1 MIEQLR
7 EYVRQVPPSVA
18 LKVLNSY
25 LDRVPEHLADGL
37 EGLISEIEA
46 TSMVK
51 QASGLTP
58 KTLIRLAYANP
69 QVRERYS
76 DLLLK
81 VAESFTTEK
90 NKATKAIG
98 KAHRRK
104 KKQTGAQKAEALKQ
118 GRKKF
123 KDRDFKHL
131 PPEVQHAYTQA
142 KRKWEQKGFKNE
154 SGNLVKFDS
163 LNERDKEH
171 FHKVLVERALTLL
184 GKSES
189 DFDSEEDEGEGES
202 GGATSGGGGESGGAT
217 SGESGGG
224 ESGGGG
230 ESSEDAEKQEK
241 EKAKAE
247 KKKQSEEKAKARAEK
262 LIAEAPPGQQEKL
275 KEILNSQ
282 GADAVGQYLFGGG
295 GDKPTQESEDVGAA
309 LDALKVASLIRVAYT
324 HPHLRERALKKLGY

>member
-25 LDRVPEHLADGL
+25 LDRVPEHLAEGL

-69 QVRERYS
+69 KVRERYS

-90 NKATKAIG
+90 NEATKAIG

-104 KKQTGAQKAEALKQ
+104 KKQTGAQKAESEKQ

-123 KDRDFKHL
+123 KDRDYKHL
-131 PPEVQHAYTQA
+131 PPEVQHAYTEA
-142 KRKWEQKGFKNE
+142 KRKWEQKGGFENE
-154 SGNLVKFDS
+154 SGNKVKFDS
-163 LNERDKEH
+163 LNEADREH
-171 FHKVLVERALTLL
+171 FHKKLVERALRALN
-184 GKSES
+184 KNES
-189 DFDSEEDEGEGES
+189 HFDSEEDEG
-202 GGATSGGGGESGGAT
+202 GGEFVSITDCEGNNIRLDFEEIDLLVEAVKT
-217 SGESGGG
+217 LRQ
-224 ESGGGG
+224 
-230 ESSEDAEKQEK
+230 SS
-241 EKAKAE
+241 
-247 KKKQSEEKAKARAEK
+247 
-262 LIAEAPPGQQEKL
+262 
-275 KEILNSQ
+275 
-282 GADAVGQYLFGGG
+282 
-295 GDKPTQESEDVGAA
+295 T
-309 LDALKVASLIRVAYT
+309 
-324 HPHLRERALKKLGY
+324 